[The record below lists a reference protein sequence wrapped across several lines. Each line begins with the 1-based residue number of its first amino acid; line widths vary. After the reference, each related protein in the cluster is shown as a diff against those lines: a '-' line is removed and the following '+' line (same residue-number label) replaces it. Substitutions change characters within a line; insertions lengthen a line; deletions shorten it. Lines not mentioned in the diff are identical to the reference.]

1 MALLRKVSDSSVPP
15 IMPQVGDAS
24 APGVR
29 AMNIIPP
36 GYEAWYANT
45 VQGGRA
51 FIRHHLRRGL
61 TPGVIREMH
70 DVLMVAEAEERPG
83 HYGELFKELM
93 RRAFDEAEQ
102 LEMTVRAG
110 CTPPGRHLIHSGHG
124 RHAKIHGLSIGGW
137 PVTFFR
143 SAWKSWRGWMERSAD
158 RDNNR

>member
-1 MALLRKVSDSSVPP
+1 MELLRKVSDSSVQP
-15 IMPQVGDAS
+15 IMPQVGHAL

-36 GYEAWYANT
+36 GYEAWYADT
-45 VQGGRA
+45 VRGGQT

-61 TPGVIREMH
+61 NPRVIREMH
-70 DVLMVAEAEERPG
+70 DVLMVAEADERPR
-83 HYGELFKELM
+83 HSGELYKELM

-110 CTPPGRHLIHSGHG
+110 CTPPGRRPMHSGH
-124 RHAKIHGLSIGGW
+124 RWHARIFGLCIGGR

-143 SAWKSWRGWMERSAD
+143 RAWKLWRG
-158 RDNNR
+158 